1 MKQYYDYL
9 DKLNKSVTLEY
20 AKSPDYLSERFNL
33 SRSDAYGYYIKW
45 FNRRKAGK

>member
-9 DKLNKSVTLEY
+9 DKLSKSVTLDY
-20 AKSPDYLSERFNL
+20 TKSPDYLADKFNL

-45 FNRRKAGK
+45 FNSRKTDK

>member
-9 DKLNKSVTLEY
+9 DRLSRSVKLDYT
-20 AKSPDYLSERFNL
+20 KSPDYLADRFDI

-45 FNRRKAGK
+45 FNSRKAGK